1 MGQDPQIKILG
12 FFVENI
18 YKLREKAQNT
28 ANLMT
33 KRYIVLREGVKKT
46 IESVIMIIPCR
57 RGGVRWW

>member
-33 KRYIVLREGVKKT
+33 KRYIVLREGVKKK
-46 IESVIMIIPCR
+46 PLNL
-57 RGGVRWW
+57 

>member
-12 FFVENI
+12 FVENI

-33 KRYIVLREGVKKT
+33 KRYIVLREGVKK
-46 IESVIMIIPCR
+46 PLNL
-57 RGGVRWW
+57 